1 MPVDRKL
8 QVKISAVDVV
18 KLADAVRQHRR
29 QFSFLR
35 PISIDGLAA
44 ASKKEKKWGEGKKEK
59 ESQRRKAEE
68 TSECPLD
75 VGLNFFTEN

>member
-44 ASKKEKKWGEGKKEK
+44 ASKKEKKKGGGQKGEGKSATK
-59 ESQRRKAEE
+59 S
-68 TSECPLD
+68 
-75 VGLNFFTEN
+75 